1 MKRRGG
7 YGSLLA
13 AALLFALPFA
23 FSGPAHALDLLSEG
37 TPAKVT
43 VRQIDQFK
51 IGRSDTKFGA
61 LTYLGGLE
69 LISPDRNVGGLSG
82 LLSLDDGRQILA
94 VTDNGIWFTATVD
107 QTPDGKPVGI
117 SNARYAEM
125 LDKSGR
131 ALRNGRG
138 SDTEA
143 LTIDGDTVLVSAER
157 INTIYRFP
165 WPLKTGKEHLIG
177 ELALPSEVRN
187 LRGTKGMEALA
198 LAPSGSPIAG
208 TLIAIAERGKTGDDD
223 LPGFLIN
230 GNKVEHFTVLRSD
243 RYDATDAAFLPDG
256 TLLLLERRFNL
267 RDLVGMRLRRFAAD
281 SIRPGATLK
290 GDVLMEADYGNQID
304 NMEGLGIHRDARGRT
319 ILTLISDNNRSIL
332 QRTLLLRFVLGDG

>member
-138 SDTEA
+138 S
-143 LTIDGDTVLVSAER
+143 L
-157 INTIYRFP
+157 N
-165 WPLKTGKEHLIG
+165 
-177 ELALPSEVRN
+177 
-187 LRGTKGMEALA
+187 
-198 LAPSGSPIAG
+198 
-208 TLIAIAERGKTGDDD
+208 
-223 LPGFLIN
+223 
-230 GNKVEHFTVLRSD
+230 RSD
-243 RYDATDAAFLPDG
+243 PR
-256 TLLLLERRFNL
+256 
-267 RDLVGMRLRRFAAD
+267 
-281 SIRPGATLK
+281 
-290 GDVLMEADYGNQID
+290 
-304 NMEGLGIHRDARGRT
+304 
-319 ILTLISDNNRSIL
+319 
-332 QRTLLLRFVLGDG
+332 